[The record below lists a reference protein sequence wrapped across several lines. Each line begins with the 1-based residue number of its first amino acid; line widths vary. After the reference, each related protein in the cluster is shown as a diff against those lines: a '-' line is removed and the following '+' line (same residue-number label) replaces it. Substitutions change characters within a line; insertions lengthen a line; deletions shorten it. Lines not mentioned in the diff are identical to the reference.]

1 MLDRLQV
8 AIDYAIEHSPIDRIN
23 NSLKKI
29 AKVAGA
35 TGLALAGMAGMAV
48 KTGLSEA
55 MDLEGFR
62 LTLETVTKDVTKA
75 KELMKW
81 GSEFANATPFEN
93 KEIVE
98 GITKLTS
105 YGMTAKDV
113 LPKVGDMASVM
124 GKSLDQAVEAIADA
138 QTGSMER
145 MKEFGVTKDMIIQQ
159 AKDMRMGLIVN
170 NKGQIT
176 DQAKFNEAMFALMD
190 SKFKGGMEKQ
200 ATTMKGL
207 WSTVTGT
214 TKNALAEIVGITA
227 DGTIKQG
234 SLFENVKIAITGII
248 TKLNEWSADGT
259 FQAIAS
265 KATDTIGGMITAIT
279 EIVGFIKEYK
289 DELSILGTGLL
300 IYIGTL
306 EALNVIQ
313 LVVNGYKKI
322 ELAYTTAQTLA
333 NGNLTLAQWALNAAM
348 SANPIGM
355 VVLGITAIV
364 VALVL
369 AYKKSETFRNIIDGL
384 WTKLKDFG
392 GKVVEVF
399 DKVKNFIG
407 LGKDTNINATTTT
420 KTTTAKPV
428 GSHRTGE
435 SFVKND
441 GMYKLHY
448 GERVLTKAE
457 NSQYSQGGVSQS
469 PSINISIN
477 AVQELGNEIKRAI
490 QPIVETTIKNY
501 QTKQLMKMGIAG
513 GQ

>member
-8 AIDYAIEHSPIDRIN
+8 ALDFAVNQSPLKTTND
-23 NSLKKI
+23 SLKKTIGLVKSVASAWVVKESLGI
-29 AKVAGA
+29 A
-35 TGLALAGMAGMAV
+35 
-48 KTGLSEA
+48 LSEA
-55 MDLEGFR
+55 MGLEQAS
-62 LTLETVTKDVTKA
+62 LTLQTVMKDAGKA
-75 KELMKW
+75 KEMLAW
-81 GSEFANATPFEN
+81 GSSFANATPFEN
-93 KEIVE
+93 KEITE
-98 GITKLTS
+98 GIVKLTS
-105 YGMTAKDV
+105 YGMEAKKV
-113 LPKVGDMASVM
+113 LPMVGDMASVM

-138 QTGSMER
+138 QTGSVER
-145 MKEFGVTKDMIIQQ
+145 MKEFGITKDMIIKE
-159 AKDMRMGLIVN
+159 AEDLRLGMIVN
-170 NKGQIT
+170 GKGQIT

-234 SLFENVKIAITGII
+234 SLFENVKIAITEII

-259 FQAIAS
+259 FQAIAT
-265 KATDTIGGMITAIT
+265 KATDIIGGVITA
-279 EIVGFIKEYK
+279 F
-289 DELSILGTGLL
+289 SILSTFISENKELIILITGALGLYIVALEVSKGIQTL
-300 IYIGTL
+300 I
-306 EALNVIQ
+306 
-313 LVVNGYKKI
+313 NGYKKI
-322 ELAYTTAQTLA
+322 ELAYTTAQTIA
-333 NGNLTLAQWALNAAM
+333 NGDLTFSQWALNAAM

-355 VVLGITAIV
+355 VVLGLTAV
-364 VALVL
+364 VGALVL
-369 AYKKSETFRNIIDGL
+369 AYKHSETFRNIIDGL

-420 KTTTAKPV
+420 KTATTKPI
-428 GSHRTGE
+428 GSNRTGE

-457 NSQYSQGGVSQS
+457 NSQYSQGGVSSS

>member
-8 AIDYAIEHSPIDRIN
+8 AIDYAIENSPIDRIN
-23 NSLKKI
+23 NSLKKVT
-29 AKVAGA
+29 KVAGA
-35 TGLALAGMAGMAV
+35 TGLALAGMAV

-265 KATDTIGGMITAIT
+265 KATDIIGGMITAFSTLSTFISQNKELIILIT
-279 EIVGFIKEYK
+279 GA
-289 DELSILGTGLL
+289 LGL
-300 IYIGTL
+300 YVAAL
-306 EALNVIQ
+306 EVSLGIQ
-313 LVVNGYKKI
+313 AVVNGYKKI
-322 ELAYTTAQTLA
+322 ELAYTTAQAAA
-333 NGNLTLAQWALNAAM
+333 NGNLTLTQWALNAAFA
-348 SANPIGM
+348 ANPIGM
-355 VVLGITAIV
+355 VVLGLTAV
-364 VALVL
+364 VGALIL
-369 AYKKSETFRNIIDGL
+369 AYKHSETFRNIIDGL

-420 KTTTAKPV
+420 KTVTGKPL

-435 SFVKND
+435 NFVKND

-457 NSQYSQGGVSQS
+457 NAQYSQDGVSSS

>member
-1 MLDRLQV
+1 M
-8 AIDYAIEHSPIDRIN
+8 
-23 NSLKKI
+23 
-29 AKVAGA
+29 
-35 TGLALAGMAGMAV
+35 
-48 KTGLSEA
+48 
-55 MDLEGFR
+55 
-62 LTLETVTKDVTKA
+62 
-75 KELMKW
+75 
-81 GSEFANATPFEN
+81 
-93 KEIVE
+93 
-98 GITKLTS
+98 
-105 YGMTAKDV
+105 
-113 LPKVGDMASVM
+113 
-124 GKSLDQAVEAIADA
+124 

-145 MKEFGVTKDMIIQQ
+145 MKEFGITKDMIIQQ
-159 AKDMRMGLIVN
+159 AEEMRLGLIVN

-265 KATDTIGGMITAIT
+265 KATDIIGGIITAFSTLSTFISENKELIILIT
-279 EIVGFIKEYK
+279 GA
-289 DELSILGTGLL
+289 LGL
-300 IYIGTL
+300 YVVAL
-306 EALNVIQ
+306 EVSLGIQAVI
-313 LVVNGYKKI
+313 NGYKKI

-348 SANPIGM
+348 TANPIGM
-355 VVLGITAIV
+355 VVLGLTAV
-364 VALVL
+364 VGALVL
-369 AYKKSETFRNIIDGL
+369 AYKHSETFRNIIDGL

-420 KTTTAKPV
+420 KTATTKPI

-457 NSQYSQGGVSQS
+457 NSQYSQGGVSSS

>member
-8 AIDYAIEHSPIDRIN
+8 AIDYAIENSPIDRIN
-23 NSLKKI
+23 NSLKKVT
-29 AKVAGA
+29 KVAGA
-35 TGLALAGMAGMAV
+35 TGLALAGMAV

-75 KELMKW
+75 KELMQW

-259 FQAIAS
+259 FQAIAT
-265 KATDTIGGMITAIT
+265 KATDIIGGIITAFSTLSTFISQNKELIILIT
-279 EIVGFIKEYK
+279 GA
-289 DELSILGTGLL
+289 LGL
-300 IYIGTL
+300 YVAAL
-306 EALNVIQ
+306 EVSLGIQ
-313 LVVNGYKKI
+313 AVVNGYKKI

-333 NGNLTLAQWALNAAM
+333 NGNLTFSQWALNAAM

-355 VVLGITAIV
+355 VVLGLTAIV
-364 VALVL
+364 GALVL
-369 AYKKSETFRNIIDGL
+369 AYKHSETFRNIIDGL

-420 KTTTAKPV
+420 KTATTKPL

-457 NSQYSQGGVSQS
+457 NEQGGQGGVSQS